1 MAKKL
6 SNAQKARNLYARMVK
21 ANGGKRPARQAVMKR
36 LMGKAFGSMSQAGAS
51 SYYGTMKDIPLKD
64 FITK

>member
-6 SNAQKARNLYARMVK
+6 SAAQKARNLYSCMVK
-21 ANGGKRPARQAVMKR
+21 ANDGKRPERKAVMKH
-36 LMGKAFGSMSQAGAS
+36 LMGKAFGMSQAGAS

-64 FITK
+64 FATK